1 MAPEIMRGES
11 YDESS
16 DVYSYGTIL
25 WELFNKEIPWNGQS
39 MIDLIDQVGYQQKP
53 LRLKNAKKTIFAE
66 LIEKCL
72 QWKREMRPSFKEIL
86 DQIQ

>member
-25 WELFNKEIPWNGQS
+25 WEIFNKEIPWNGQS
-39 MIDLIDQVGYQQKP
+39 MLDLID
-53 LRLKNAKKTIFAE
+53 
-66 LIEKCL
+66 
-72 QWKREMRPSFKEIL
+72 
-86 DQIQ
+86 